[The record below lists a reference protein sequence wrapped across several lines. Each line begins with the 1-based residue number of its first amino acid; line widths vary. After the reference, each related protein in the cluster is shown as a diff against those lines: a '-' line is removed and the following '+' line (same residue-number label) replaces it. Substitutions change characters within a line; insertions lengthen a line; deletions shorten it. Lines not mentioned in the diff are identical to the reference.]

1 MIAMIGFAMG
11 MKLASIEDVFLDCI
25 AQIESGRNDH
35 AVGHHKEIS
44 RYQIK
49 PSVWYHYTNS
59 NHYFDPK
66 IAKQVAKLHL
76 DHLIDMLA
84 HYYIFDYN
92 IGPEKVSIIRYRQIG
107 AIWHFGETKFKEN
120 PAFCLTSDYAI
131 RYGNLVDS
139 ALQAKYENP

>member
-59 NHYFDPK
+59 NHYSNPK

-76 DHLIDMLA
+76 DHLTDMLA
-84 HYYIFDYN
+84 HYEIVGHN
-92 IGPEKVSIIRYRQIG
+92 LNPEELCLMEYRKIG
-107 AIWHFGETKFKEN
+107 AMWHFGETKFKEN
-120 PAFCLTSDYAI
+120 PAFCLASDYAI
-131 RYGNLVDS
+131 RYSNLVDS
-139 ALQAKYENP
+139 ALRAKYENP